1 MSKEVG
7 FAYGALCDD
16 LETQA
21 KEQGYTLGNKAETLE
36 KLRFSVNMVRIHG
49 LVTDSQADS
58 MYKKLQKKVV
68 SALKPLDK

>member
-21 KEQGYTLGNKAETLE
+21 NEQGYTLGDKAEVLE
-36 KLRFSVNMVRIHG
+36 KLRFSVNMVRIHE

-58 MYKKLQKKVV
+58 VYKKLQKKVV
-68 SALKPLDK
+68 SALKPLN